1 MSGETKPR
9 YVVGI
14 DLGTTHT
21 ALAYAPIPAGEDE
34 ISGERAKGG
43 EEAKAAAPVMLGIPQ
58 LVAQG
63 TIDTRELLPSFFYVA
78 HESDGPQVLP
88 WDPTR
93 KYAVG
98 EHARAR
104 GVDAPARVV
113 SSAKSWLCH
122 PSVDRRAAILPAGAP
137 EDVERISPVEA
148 SWRYLEHLV
157 EAWDHVVAKGDPE
170 LSLTKQSVVLT
181 VPASFDAAARELT
194 TEAAYAAGLED
205 LTLLEEPQA
214 AFYAWLFDRGDAW
227 RKDVQAGDVVLVVDV
242 GGGTCDFSVIAAV
255 DRGGELVLERVAVG
269 DHILLG
275 GDNMDMLLAHVVE
288 QKMIREA
295 EEAGKTLE
303 LDRWQKISLQHAARG
318 AKERLLTTADGK
330 SDGKKKSA
338 DSAQI
343 AIAGKGSKLIGGTL
357 RTEVTRDEV
366 QGAIVDGFF
375 PVVDASARPAVR
387 ARAALT
393 QVGLP
398 YAQDAA
404 VTKHL
409 AALLARH
416 ADAVGGPG
424 SRKLLHPTRI
434 LFNGGVMKAPIL
446 RERVA
451 SCVDAW
457 LDSDGAPKARV
468 LEGADLDLAVARGA
482 AAYGLARKGKG
493 VRIRG
498 GTARAYYVGIESAMP
513 AVPGLEPPIT
523 ALCVAPIGMEE
534 GTSVDLANAGGEL
547 GVVVG
552 EKVSFRFFGSS
563 VRRKDAVGTAV
574 ERWKAGEIEELAP
587 IEVDL
592 PTEGRVA
599 GDVVP
604 VTLRSSVTEVG
615 TLLLEAV
622 PLQPRKKD
630 ERWKVEL
637 SVRSDGASQP

>member
-1 MSGETKPR
+1 MSHPR

-21 ALAYAPIPAGEDE
+21 ALAYALLPEGEDANADARE
-34 ISGERAKGG
+34 PIR
-43 EEAKAAAPVMLGIPQ
+43 MLGIPQ

-63 TIDTRELLPSFFYVA
+63 TLDTRELLPSFFYVA

-88 WDPTR
+88 WDEAR

-104 GVDAPARVV
+104 GVDAPARVIA
-113 SSAKSWLCH
+113 SAKSWLCH

-157 EAWDHVVAKGDPE
+157 EAWDHVVAKGDPS

-214 AFYAWLFDRGDAW
+214 AFYAWLADKGDAW
-227 RKDVQAGDVVLVVDV
+227 RKEVKAGDVVLVVDI
-242 GGGTCDFSVIAAV
+242 GGGTSDFSVIAAV
-255 DRGGELVLERVAVG
+255 DKGGELTLERVAVG

-275 GDNMDMLLAHVVE
+275 GDNMDMLLAHIVE
-288 QKMIREA
+288 TKMVREA
-295 EEAGKTLE
+295 EEAGKSLE
-303 LDRWQKISLQHAARG
+303 LDRWQKIALQHGARG
-318 AKERLLTTADGK
+318 AKEKLLTAIEQGGAEK
-330 SDGKKKSA
+330 N
-338 DSAQI
+338 AQI

-366 QGAIVDGFF
+366 QAAIVDGFF
-375 PVVDASARPAVR
+375 PVVDAAARPAVR

-398 YAQDAA
+398 YAQDPG
-404 VTKHL
+404 VTRHL

-416 ADAVGGPG
+416 ADAVGPAGG
-424 SRKLLHPTRI
+424 TRKLLHPTRI
-434 LFNGGVMKAPIL
+434 LFNGGVMKAPLL
-446 RERVA
+446 RDRIS

-457 LDSDGAPKARV
+457 LESDGAPKAKV

-482 AAYGLARKGKG
+482 AAYGLARKGSG

-534 GTSVDLANAGGEL
+534 GSSVDLSGSGGEL

-563 VRRKDAVGTAV
+563 VRRKDGAGTAV
-574 ERWKAGEIEELAP
+574 ERWKQGEIEELAP
-587 IEVDL
+587 IEVNL
-592 PTEGRVA
+592 PAEGRVA

-622 PLQPRKKD
+622 PVQPRKVD

-637 SVRSDGASQP
+637 SVRGE